1 MKTNINDYITYRV
14 RAGIFMNSEN
24 SSKMAE
30 LIANEP
36 KIEPRKTDYS
46 SLEETFFFH
55 FYNHI
60 RSTIGRVGIDDPK
73 IEDWFEH
80 DMWRFTKIIQKMGFV
95 KYIYLFNHVEKNTIG
110 NFEIYADFENDWVSK
125 NRFDFF
131 SEDQYHLFDNEK
143 LLNLFDGNINDSA
156 AFEYCNYSHN
166 TIMKSDCYVTSK
178 CRRWTNKPLLF
189 RNNESIRF
197 GKGLFWMRKFNQE
210 EVEQSYKNWAKS
222 LDKYHEKLGYD
233 VTNFFYI
240 PGWIGYMREQGDTK
254 YYTVCACIGID
265 KRGAKLNDIL
275 SFLNRFK
282 NLLEKISFEI
292 TFEVKNY
299 SLRKRNAELND
310 KNKLA
315 EHSALRTC
323 IALVMTRNLAHNYGA
338 HMLIN
343 LSKNGAYEKLCDE
356 EIKQTLHGF
365 ISNENVFENG
375 KNYQLP
381 FLFQHLKDRME
392 YMSEITL
399 DTPSLL
405 TTRSFYGDVMKRFDR
420 VRILLNYIS
429 GISGFKYK
437 FIIKYNGVALSN
449 DHDIAVAIP
458 SDVLGCQALYNILE
472 NIIRNTAKH
481 AKYSEEDVIC
491 FTIDISEIQETN
503 EFYCVEIDNGLME
516 KDICN
521 LVSKQNVLINT
532 RIFDKDFDLR
542 RHSLGL
548 IEMAASAAFLRQ
560 LDVTKIDSEEYHF
573 DDANEYYN
581 NQHNLIILKA
591 INKNGALGYR
601 FFLQKPKEFL
611 FVGEWD
617 VDEDKKK
624 ELINCGIRI
633 LGTDDFIN
641 EIMEGKP
648 IEHPFL
654 LYQESVCE
662 KVKEILSEESEY
674 KTLLP
679 VRKLEVRAEDDKPLL
694 DRLLSFENNEVVN
707 QLKDFVW
714 PKYYENVISKDLRN
728 PDNVQLNIVKAMKT
742 SAEKTTGFVSN
753 QVVFLDHSDIETHN
767 QCWSRT
773 NESDDSGTFEAW
785 IENLS
790 SKACSKLPNFAA
802 YSVGKYKPVKNYI
815 DHIIEEESKRTAYE
829 IFEAYHN
836 KVLVLDERIQKYSKD
851 SLEGSSNGGSSPIPC
866 SALFES
872 TNVLIPEIQ
881 LDPNTFVEEDIK
893 KIEKFI
899 NENITNA
906 FILVHYGILE
916 RMYKDASEINEKLTT
931 WAKSSKRLIVTSG
944 RGSHSLTLP
953 PSVCFVNLSSVL
965 YAFTENRNKYIINN
979 LLNQSRRKNG

>member
-1 MKTNINDYITYRV
+1 MGTSFDDYMKQSLQFT
-14 RAGIFMNSEN
+14 ALMNRM
-24 SSKMAE
+24 KVAQHQ
-30 LIANEP
+30 
-36 KIEPRKTDYS
+36 KIEPDETDYS

-55 FYNHI
+55 FYDHI
-60 RSTIGRVGIDDPK
+60 CSSIRRLGIDNPN
-73 IEDWFEH
+73 IEDDYVF
-80 DMWRFTKIIQKMGFV
+80 DMWRFMKVIQKIGFV
-95 KYIYLFNHVEKNTIG
+95 EYVYLFNNVEKDTNG
-110 NFEIYADFENDWVSK
+110 SFEIYADFENDWVSK
-125 NRFDFF
+125 DRLEFIPL
-131 SEDQYHLFDNEK
+131 DQNQLFDNSFIPD
-143 LLNLFDGNINDSA
+143 LFYGSYEDPL
-156 AFEYCNYSHN
+156 AFEYCNFSHN
-166 TIMKSDCYVTSK
+166 TISNSNCYVTTK
-178 CRRWTNKPLLF
+178 KKRWNNRLMSLLH
-189 RNNESIRF
+189 NDSYRF
-197 GKGLFWMRKFNQE
+197 GDDLYHIEEDKDKRKKTE
-210 EVEQSYKNWAKS
+210 RTYKTWAKA
-222 LDKYHEKLGYD
+222 LDTYHDKLGYN

-240 PGWIGYMREQGDTK
+240 PGYVGKVTWTKDTSD
-254 YYTVCACIGID
+254 YTVCACIGID
-265 KRGAKLNDIL
+265 SRKAKRKDIL
-275 SFLNRFK
+275 SFLNNFK
-282 NLLEKISFEI
+282 ALLQKISFEI
-292 TFEVKNY
+292 IVGIKNN
-299 SLRKRNAELND
+299 SLKKQNELLIE

-343 LSKNGAYEKLCDE
+343 LIKNDAYEKLCDE
-356 EIKQTLHGF
+356 EIKQTLNRF
-365 ISNENVFENG
+365 ISNENVYENG

-381 FLFQHLKDRME
+381 FLFQHLKDRTE

-405 TTRSFYGDVMKRFDR
+405 TTRSFYRDVMKRFDR

-437 FIIKYNGVALSN
+437 FIVKYNGVALSYEN
-449 DHDIAVAIP
+449 DIAIAFP

-481 AKYSEEDVIC
+481 AKYSEEEVIC
-491 FTIDISEIQETN
+491 ITIDINEIKETN
-503 EFYCVEIDNGLME
+503 EYYCVEIDNGLKE
-516 KDICN
+516 EDICS

-560 LDVTKIDSEEYHF
+560 LDVTKIDSEEFHF
-573 DDANEYYN
+573 DDTNEYDN

-624 ELINCGIRI
+624 KLINCGIRI
-633 LGTDDFIN
+633 LGTDDFVN
-641 EIMEGKP
+641 EIMKGNP

-654 LYQESVCE
+654 LYQDNVCE
-662 KVKEILSEESEY
+662 KVKEILSDESEC

-679 VRKLEVRAEDDKPLL
+679 VRKLEVRAEDAKLL
-694 DRLLSFENNEVVN
+694 LNKLLSFENNEVVN

-742 SAEKTTGFVSN
+742 SAEKTTGLVSN

-773 NESDDSGTFEAW
+773 NESEDSGTFEAW

-790 SKACSKLPNFAA
+790 SKACLKLPNFAA

-815 DHIIEEESKRTAYE
+815 DHIKEEESKRTAYE

-851 SLEGSSNGGSSPIPC
+851 SFEGSSNGESSPIPC
-866 SALFES
+866 SDLFES

-881 LDPNTFVEEDIK
+881 LDPNTFSEEVVK

-916 RMYKDASEINEKLTT
+916 RMYKDASEINERLTT
-931 WAKSSKRLIVTSG
+931 WAKNSKRLIVTSG